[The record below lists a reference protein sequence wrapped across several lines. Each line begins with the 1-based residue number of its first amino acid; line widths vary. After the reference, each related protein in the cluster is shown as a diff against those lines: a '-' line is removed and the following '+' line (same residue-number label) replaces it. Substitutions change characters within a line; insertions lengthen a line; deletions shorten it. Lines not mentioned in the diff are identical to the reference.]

1 MFTAK
6 EVDGAIEALAGGDGA
21 AALEILKRLLV
32 AAAAGDEA
40 AADPAAASTDGG
52 GTTTESAQPPAEDE
66 ETMAAKALAR
76 SVMTLSNT
84 TTAGAADT
92 WIKKLAAERASLD
105 ADRAAL
111 EHSERVSLVTELIAL
126 RAETP
131 AFAWERDA
139 AGNVPEGAARK
150 PCKRLSAEPIAD
162 LRERVKAL
170 RPAGAVLP
178 VTPAPRGA
186 VGVARKLSRAE
197 LAYCEKHKIT
207 ADEFE
212 ARKSGAV
219 RTQNQGNQ

>member
-32 AAAAGDEA
+32 AAAAGDYA
-40 AADPAAASTDGG
+40 APDPAAASTDGG
-52 GTTTESAQPPAEDE
+52 GTTTESAQTPVEDE

-92 WIKKLAAERASLD
+92 WIRKLAADRAALD
-105 ADRAAL
+105 GDRAAL
-111 EHSERVSLVTELIAL
+111 EHSERVALVTELITL

-150 PCKRLSAEPIAD
+150 PCKRLSAEPLAD

-178 VTPAPRGA
+178 VVVPARGVA
-186 VGVARKLSRAE
+186 SARKLSKDE
-197 LAYCEKHKIT
+197 LAYCATHKIT

-212 ARKSGAV
+212 ARKRSAV